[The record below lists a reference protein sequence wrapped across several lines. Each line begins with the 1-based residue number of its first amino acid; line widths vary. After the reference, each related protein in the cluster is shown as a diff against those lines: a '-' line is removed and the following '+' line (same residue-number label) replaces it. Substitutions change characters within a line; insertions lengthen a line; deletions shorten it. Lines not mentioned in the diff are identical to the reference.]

1 MERELHICLCSG
13 EYHLVLVVQI
23 LDTGTDITTSADSRG
38 RLVAGSFQGHSGH
51 IDGKPSDAR
60 FKRPTGVAVDDTGN
74 VYVADT
80 ANLAIRKIGESGVLQ
95 FNVTSVL
102 KAAVTFDLIQT
113 LTSVCNIYVNT
124 YMYSIIIVLCMQI

>member
-1 MERELHICLCSG
+1 M
-13 EYHLVLVVQI
+13 
-23 LDTGTDITTSADSRG
+23 
-38 RLVAGSFQGHSGH
+38 
-51 IDGKPSDAR
+51 
-60 FKRPTGVAVDDTGN
+60 DDTGN